1 MIKGAASRRL
11 PYRPALFAV
20 IVLLS
25 VSGYLITSRT
35 IDSDRR
41 SAAERTAQVTSVRT
55 QGVLGRARAAV
66 VALGSALAAEPG
78 AEQPRFAQLANST
91 AGTVGLVDSMWV
103 QHVAGS
109 ERAAY
114 ERRVGRPIT
123 RQTASGDL
131 EPSPS
136 RPSYLV
142 ATFSSRI
149 QPELVPGTDVSDW
162 AGLVEAVRSGT
173 SLSTVTASDV
183 GSLGTR
189 PGVYLVEAARFGDG
203 PEGQGVLVA
212 FLPRGLLTVELGLD
226 PQRVAVSL
234 DGERLEGGLHS
245 APDAS
250 VTFETLARTWRIAV
264 GTDPASG
271 LQSLLPW
278 FALTWPFAA
287 ALVVS
292 LVASGHARRR
302 KAERYAKLIFD
313 HSLDLLCLAGA
324 DGRFIR
330 VNPAV
335 VRTLGY
341 SEEELVSRPVLDFV
355 HPDDLEASIEV
366 LERLYGGEEIIQFEN
381 RTLCR
386 DGSFRWLQWNT
397 QPLRE
402 EGLLFCAARDV
413 TERRR
418 AEERL
423 RQAQAMVEASR
434 DDLRLL
440 ADEQAALRR
449 VATLVAGGAG
459 PDEVFTAVAEEGRA
473 VLGADG
479 TLLVRLDA
487 DGEATVVA
495 RTGGPLDHFPVG
507 SRWKLEHLFAVATV
521 LRTGHSAR
529 RDNYTD
535 APGAVAESARQMGV
549 LSVVATPI
557 AVDGRLW
564 GALAIGSVTEP
575 LPADTEPRLVDF
587 TALMGTA
594 IVNTES
600 RAQLMASRAR
610 VVAAADETRRR
621 IERDLH
627 DGTQQRLVSLA
638 LALRTAEAGIP
649 SEMADLKVTLGQT
662 AEGLARATEEL
673 QAISRGIHPAVL
685 SRGGIG
691 PALKTLARRAGLP
704 VQLDIGGPMQLPER
718 AEVAAYYVVSE
729 GLSNAAK
736 HARASMV
743 HVELKVDSA
752 VVEVSIRDDGIGGA
766 DPDRGSG
773 LVGLR
778 DRVEALGGTIRTT
791 SPPGQGTRVL
801 ARIPLDGELG
811 P

>member
-1 MIKGAASRRL
+1 MTKGVATHRL
-11 PYRPALFAV
+11 PYRSALFAV
-20 IVLLS
+20 VVLLS
-25 VSGYLITSRT
+25 VSGYLVTSRT
-35 IDSDRR
+35 IDGDRR
-41 SAAERTAQVTSVRT
+41 SAAERSAQVTSVRT

-66 VALGSALAAEPG
+66 AALGSALAGEHSP
-78 AEQPRFAQLANST
+78 EQPRFAQLANST
-91 AGTVGLVDSMWV
+91 AGSAGLVDTMWV
-103 QHVAGS
+103 QNVAGS
-109 ERAAY
+109 ERTAY
-114 ERRVGRPIT
+114 ERGVGRPIT
-123 RQTASGDL
+123 RQTPSGNT

-142 ATFSSRI
+142 AAFTSRI
-149 QPELVPGTDVSDW
+149 QPELLPGTDVSDW
-162 AGLVEAVRSGT
+162 PGLAAAVGSGAA
-173 SLSTVTASDV
+173 LSAVAASDV
-183 GSLGTR
+183 GSLNSR
-189 PGVYLVEAARFGDG
+189 PGVYLVEAAQFGDG
-203 PEGQGVLVA
+203 PEGRGVLVS

-234 DGERLEGGLHS
+234 NGERLEGQFHS
-245 APDAS
+245 APAAS
-250 VTFETLARTWRIAV
+250 VSFEALARTWRIAV

-278 FALTWPFAA
+278 FALAWPFAA

-292 LVASGHARRR
+292 LVATGHARRR

-313 HSLDLLCLAGA
+313 HSLDLLCLAGL
-324 DGRFIR
+324 DGKFIR

-341 SEEELVSRPVLDFV
+341 SEEELVSRPFLDFV
-355 HPDDLEASIEV
+355 HPDDLQASTEV
-366 LERLYGGEEIIQFEN
+366 VERLAGGEEIVQFEN
-381 RTLCR
+381 RTMCR

-397 QPLRE
+397 QPLRDE
-402 EGLLFCAARDV
+402 CLLFCAARDV

-418 AEERL
+418 AECEL
-423 RQAQAMVEASR
+423 RKAQSMVEASR
-434 DDLRLL
+434 DELRLL

-449 VATLVAGGAG
+449 VATLVASGAE
-459 PDEVFTAVAEEGRA
+459 PDEVFAAVAEEARGA
-473 VLGADG
+473 LGADG
-479 TLLVRLDA
+479 ALMVRLDPGY
-487 DGEATVVA
+487 DATVVA
-495 RTGGPLDHFPVG
+495 RIGGPLDQLPVG
-507 SRWKLEHLFAVATV
+507 SRWKIDQLFAVAAV
-521 LRTGHSAR
+521 LRTGRAAR
-529 RDNYTD
+529 HDNYT
-535 APGAVAESARQMGV
+535 GAAGPVAESLQRMGV
-549 LSVVATPI
+549 VSVVATPI
-557 AVDGRLW
+557 VVDGRLW
-564 GALAIGSVTEP
+564 GALAIGSLTEP

-587 TALMGTA
+587 TALIGTA

-627 DGTQQRLVSLA
+627 DGTQQRLVALA
-638 LALRTAEAGIP
+638 LALRTTEAGVP
-649 SEMADLKVTLGQT
+649 SEMAELKAALGQT

-704 VQLDIGGPMQLPER
+704 VQLDIGGPMRLPER

-743 HVELKVDSA
+743 HVELKVESA

-766 DPDRGSG
+766 NPDRGSG

-801 ARIPLDGELG
+801 ARIPLDGDLE